1 MTRRTRMVTA
11 AALVSMAAMGCASMQ
26 AQPKMTA
33 EEAIA
38 TRQKLMKSQGEAWKN
53 IQDKTK
59 AGDVAGVVP
68 EAQKLVD
75 TSHQIPALFPEGS
88 LGPTKTAA
96 KPEIWQKWP
105 EFEAAAKNLENRSA
119 TLRDQAM
126 AKDGAAVTT
135 TVASFGRDACGTCH
149 TPFRVP
155 PPQQQPAQPRS

>member
-1 MTRRTRMVTA
+1 MVTA
-11 AALVSMAAMGCASMQ
+11 AALVSMAAVGCASMQ

-105 EFEAAAKNLENRSA
+105 EFEAAAKNLRTQSEK
-119 TLRDQAM
+119 LRDT
-126 AKDGAAVTT
+126 AKTGDAAATQAAVQT
-135 TVASFGRDACGTCH
+135 FGRNACGTCH
-149 TPFRVP
+149 QPFRVP
-155 PPQQQPAQPRS
+155 PPPQPQR

>member
-11 AALVSMAAMGCASMQ
+11 AALVSMAAVGCASMQ

-38 TRQKLMKSQGEAWKN
+38 TRQKLMKSQGEAGKN

-105 EFEAAAKNLENRSA
+105 EFEAAAKNLTTQSEK
-119 TLRDQAM
+119 LRDTAKTGDSAATQA
-126 AKDGAAVTT
+126 VVQT
-135 TVASFGRDACGTCH
+135 FGRQACGTCH

-155 PPQQQPAQPRS
+155 PPPQPQR

>member
-11 AALVSMAAMGCASMQ
+11 AALVSMAAVGCASMQ

-75 TSHQIPALFPEGS
+75 TSHQSPTLFPEGS
-88 LGPTKTAA
+88 LGPPKTAA

-105 EFEAAAKNLENRSA
+105 EFEAAATTLTTQSEK
-119 TLRDQAM
+119 LRDTAKTGDSAATQA
-126 AKDGAAVTT
+126 VVQT
-135 TVASFGRDACGTCH
+135 FGRQACGTCH

-155 PPQQQPAQPRS
+155 PPPQPQR

>member
-1 MTRRTRMVTA
+1 MTRRMWMLTT
-11 AALVSMAAMGCASMQ
+11 AALVSVTAVGCASMSSSQ
-26 AQPKMTA
+26 QKMSA

-38 TRQKLMKSQGEAWKN
+38 ARQKLMKSQGEAWKS

-68 EAQKLVD
+68 EAQKLID
-75 TSHQIPALFPEGS
+75 TSQGIPALFPEGS

-105 EFEAAAKNLENRSA
+105 EFEAAAKNLQTQSEK
-119 TLRDQAM
+119 LRDTAKAGDAAATQAVVQ
-126 AKDGAAVTT
+126 A
-135 TVASFGRDACGTCH
+135 FGRQACGTCH

-155 PPQQQPAQPRS
+155 PPPQPQQR

>member
-1 MTRRTRMVTA
+1 MTRGTWMATA
-11 AALVSMAAMGCASMQ
+11 AALVSVVAVGCASMQ

-38 TRQKLMKSQGEAWKN
+38 ARQKLMKGQGEAWKN

-68 EAQKLVD
+68 EAQKLVESSD
-75 TSHQIPALFPEGS
+75 HITPLFPEGS

-105 EFEAAAKNLENRSA
+105 EFEAAAKNLKTQSEK
-119 TLRDQAM
+119 LRDT
-126 AKDGAAVTT
+126 AKTGDAAATQAAVQT
-135 TVASFGRDACGTCH
+135 FGRQACGSCH

-155 PPQQQPAQPRS
+155 PPPQPQR

>member
-1 MTRRTRMVTA
+1 MMMA
-11 AALVSMAAMGCASMQ
+11 AGLVSVVSVGCASTPSGST
-26 AQPKMTA
+26 QPKMTA
-33 EEAIA
+33 GEAIA
-38 TRQKLMKSQGEAWKN
+38 ARQKLMKAQGEAWKN

-75 TSHQIPALFPEGS
+75 TSQQIPALFPEGS

-105 EFEAAAKNLENRSA
+105 DFEAAAKNLRAQSEK
-119 TLRDQAM
+119 LRDTAKSGDPAATQA
-126 AKDGAAVTT
+126 VVQT
-135 TVASFGRDACGTCH
+135 FGRQACGTCH

-155 PPQQQPAQPRS
+155 PPPQPQQPQR

>member
-11 AALVSMAAMGCASMQ
+11 AALVSMAAVGCASMQ

-38 TRQKLMKSQGEAWKN
+38 ARQKLMKSQGEAWKS

-75 TSHQIPALFPEGS
+75 TSHQIPTLFPEGS

-105 EFEAAAKNLENRSA
+105 EFEAAAKNLTTQSEK
-119 TLRDQAM
+119 LRDTAKTGDSAATQA
-126 AKDGAAVTT
+126 VVQT
-135 TVASFGRDACGTCH
+135 FGRQACGTCH

-155 PPQQQPAQPRS
+155 PPPQPQR

>member
-1 MTRRTRMVTA
+1 MSGRMWILTA
-11 AALVSMAAMGCASMQ
+11 GVLLSMVAVGCASMQ
-26 AQPKMTA
+26 KMKP
-33 EEAIA
+33 EEAID

-59 AGDVAGVVP
+59 AGDIAGVVP

-75 TSHQIPALFPEGS
+75 TSEKIPALFPEGS

-105 EFEAAAKNLENRSA
+105 EFEAAAKNLKTQSEK
-119 TLRDQAM
+119 LRDTAKTGDQA
-126 AKDGAAVTT
+126 ATQAVVQT
-135 TVASFGRDACGTCH
+135 FGRNACGTCH

-155 PPQQQPAQPRS
+155 PPPQPQR

>member
-1 MTRRTRMVTA
+1 MNRRTWILTA
-11 AALVSMAAMGCASMQ
+11 AVLIPVVAAGCASMR
-26 AQPKMTA
+26 KMKP

-38 TRQKLMKSQGEAWKN
+38 ARQKLMKAQGEAWKN

-75 TSHQIPALFPEGS
+75 TSAQIPALFPEGS
-88 LGPTKTAA
+88 VGPPKTAA

-105 EFEAAAKNLENRSA
+105 DFEAAARNLKIQSEK
-119 TLRDQAM
+119 LRDTAKTGDATATQA
-126 AKDGAAVTT
+126 VVQT
-135 TVASFGRDACGTCH
+135 FGRQACGTCH

-155 PPQQQPAQPRS
+155 PPPQPQR